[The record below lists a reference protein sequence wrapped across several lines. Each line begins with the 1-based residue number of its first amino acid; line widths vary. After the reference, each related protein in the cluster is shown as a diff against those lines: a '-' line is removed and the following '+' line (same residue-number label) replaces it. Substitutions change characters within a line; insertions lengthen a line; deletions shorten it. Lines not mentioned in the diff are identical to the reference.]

1 MADYTKLTEGE
12 VLQGIAETR
21 KAVARAEE
29 LLGKASAAGVKAP
42 SALGVLA
49 ESTFKM
55 RDHLLQDLADL
66 NAALDKLSK

>member
-1 MADYTKLTEGE
+1 MADYTKLTVGE
-12 VLQGIAETR
+12 ILQGIAETR

-29 LLGKASAAGVKAP
+29 LLAKASAAGVQAP

-55 RDHLLQDLADL
+55 RDHFCRIWRI
-66 NAALDKLSK
+66 